1 VKRTWRWLVGSA
13 MAATLAGCFA
23 TPAATPAAA
32 PVTPVTT
39 IDVVEGDWHTEICIR
54 TEDADARLLR
64 LTAGY
69 AGSRFLCFG
78 FGDRQFLLSRE
89 RGPMT
94 LISALLPGEGAILLT
109 ILRDTPAAAFGAG
122 NVVRLSLDEAGISQL
137 RQFLGDA
144 VQTDASGKPIGL
156 GDGPYEGG
164 LYFAATATYA
174 GFYTCNTWTAH
185 ALRTAGVPVRGPVLF
200 ADGVMRQVREIAA
213 AAAAATPAAP

>member
-1 VKRTWRWLVGSA
+1 MRAWRWLVGSA
-13 MAATLAGCFA
+13 MAATLAGCA
-23 TPAATPAAA
+23 TASAAA
-32 PVTPVTT
+32 PVAPVTT
-39 IDVVEGDWHTEICIR
+39 IDVVEGDWHTDICIR

-64 LTAGY
+64 LTVGY
-69 AGSRFLCFG
+69 EGSRFLCFG
-78 FGDRQFLLSRE
+78 FGDRQYLLSRE
-89 RGPMT
+89 RGPIT
-94 LISALLPGEGAILLT
+94 LISALFPGEGAILLT
-109 ILRDTPAAAFGAG
+109 ILHDTPAAAFGAG
-122 NVVRLSLDEAGISQL
+122 NVVRLALDEAGISQL

-200 ADGVMRQVREIAA
+200 AEGVMRQVREIAA
-213 AAAAATPAAP
+213 AAPGAPGAP